1 MGTWKISKGI
11 EKLLQRML
19 SPNADLRCTASQ
31 AIADDYWHPRK
42 ESLASHSELL
52 RVNHLR
58 CLIFF
63 VRSVV
68 ELHVVHSF

>member
-1 MGTWKISKGI
+1 MGTWKISQGI

-42 ESLASHSELL
+42 ESSASHSELL
-52 RVNHLR
+52 GVNHLS

-63 VRSVV
+63 IRSVV
-68 ELHVVHSF
+68 ELHVVRSV